1 LFHGYIAAATLT
13 YKHQMNPDALHQ
25 SNLQQVLQSS
35 VLPHAINLGRPK
47 DSTRVPMTP
56 DQLRQFAQKLPTNT
70 HVTLLNLN
78 YQSIGPDVL
87 LELVGPLALLTSL
100 QELHLAGA
108 YALAYVFMIV
118 LQVYHAF
125 S

>member
-1 LFHGYIAAATLT
+1 
-13 YKHQMNPDALHQ
+13 
-25 SNLQQVLQSS
+25 
-35 VLPHAINLGRPK
+35 LGRPK
-47 DSTRVPMTP
+47 DSTLMPVTP

-70 HVTLLNLN
+70 HVTLLNLS
-78 YQSIGPDVL
+78 YQNIGPDVM

-118 LQVYHAF
+118 LQVHHAF